1 MKFWRERGGCLSED
15 TIAKLKKAGI
25 NFTFGKTSGYHTE
38 KRTVKMEYI
47 DDIDIPEF
55 KEIPSYK
62 RMCVCILKNDHICKY
77 MGFTMNK
84 LEKDIRNNVMEKYK
98 FLIDG

>member
-1 MKFWRERGGCLSED
+1 
-15 TIAKLKKAGI
+15 
-25 NFTFGKTSGYHTE
+25 
-38 KRTVKMEYI
+38 MEYI